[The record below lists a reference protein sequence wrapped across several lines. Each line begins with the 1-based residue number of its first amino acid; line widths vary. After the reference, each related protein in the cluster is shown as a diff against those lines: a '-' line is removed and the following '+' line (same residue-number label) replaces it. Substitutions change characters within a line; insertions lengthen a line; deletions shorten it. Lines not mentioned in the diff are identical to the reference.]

1 MIILDTNVLS
11 ELMRSEPSPRVR
23 TWVDRQQSDELWT
36 TSITA
41 MELYQGVARLGDS
54 ERKDRLSAAIYTMLN
69 EDFAQ
74 RIANFDVEAALAT
87 AIVAAERLKIGRPI
101 EIRDTQIAGI
111 AISRNASISTRN
123 VRHFSGLPIEL
134 INPWDFTGG

>member
-23 TWVDRQQSDELWT
+23 AWVDQQRSEELWT
-36 TSITA
+36 TSISA
-41 MELYQGVARLGDS
+41 MELCQGVARLDDG
-54 ERKDRLSAAIYTMLN
+54 ERKDRLTAAVYTMLN

-74 RIANFDVEAALAT
+74 RIANFDLEAALAT
-87 AIVAAERLKIGRPI
+87 ALVAAERLKIGRPV
-101 EIRDTQIAGI
+101 EIRDSQIAGI

-134 INPWDFTGG
+134 INPWDFSGG

>member
-23 TWVDRQQSDELWT
+23 AWVDRQRSENLWT

-54 ERKDRLSAAIYTMLN
+54 ERKARLSATIHTMLS
-69 EDFAQ
+69 EDFAL
-74 RIANFDVEAALAT
+74 RIANFDLEAALAT
-87 AIVAAERLKIGRPI
+87 AVVAAERLKIGRPI

-111 AISRNASISTRN
+111 AISRKASIATRN

-134 INPWDFTGG
+134 INPWDFTSG

>member
-1 MIILDTNVLS
+1 MIILDTNILS

-23 TWVDRQQSDELWT
+23 TWVDRQPSEELWT

-41 MELYQGVARLGDS
+41 MELYQGVARLGDG
-54 ERKDRLSAAIYTMLN
+54 ERKDRLTAAVYTMLN

-74 RIANFDVEAALAT
+74 RIANFDLEAALAT

-123 VRHFSGLPIEL
+123 VRHFTGLPIEL
-134 INPWDFTGG
+134 INPWDFIGG

>member
-1 MIILDTNVLS
+1 LIILDTNVLS

-23 TWVDRQQSDELWT
+23 TWVDRQRSDELWT

-41 MELYQGVARLGDS
+41 IELYQGVARLGDS

-134 INPWDFTGG
+134 ISPWDFTGG

>member
-1 MIILDTNVLS
+1 
-11 ELMRSEPSPRVR
+11 
-23 TWVDRQQSDELWT
+23 
-36 TSITA
+36 
-41 MELYQGVARLGDS
+41 MELYHGVARLVDG
-54 ERKDRLSAAIYTMLN
+54 ERKDRLTTAVYTMLS

-74 RIANFDVEAALAT
+74 RIANFDLDAALAT

-111 AISRNASISTRN
+111 AISQNASISTRN

>member
-1 MIILDTNVLS
+1 
-11 ELMRSEPSPRVR
+11 MRSEPSPRVR
-23 TWVDRQQSDELWT
+23 TWVDRQRSDELWT

-41 MELYQGVARLGDS
+41 IELYQGVARLGDS

-134 INPWDFTGG
+134 ISPWDFTGG